1 MRPNRFFFGTLC
13 LLSSVTLAVAQ
24 EESSLTCYAYQLPGV
39 NVQLDY
45 DLAQSKPVEL
55 ILEYADDTIDTLHY
69 FSYDE
74 QLARYELRSKSS
86 DSFAMIPR
94 SKRMDLHLLELILRF
109 KGETRTLL
117 LHNVSDAMGVFI
129 HDTQAGDTNLR
140 NGPKGDVV
148 CQLDKKGTYL
158 LSVCAVQDGWWRIC
172 ANQISV
178 YETENEGVAA
188 IRKSGDA
195 WIHSSVIAMDT
206 RNYGGQ
212 KLHLRDR
219 PSREGR
225 IVYSFTKEIL
235 LRPLEWRGEWVKVQT
250 VDKKHQGWIHSQWL
264 CGNPLTTCA

>member
-1 MRPNRFFFGTLC
+1 MRLNKFLFGALC

-24 EESSLTCYAYQLPGV
+24 EGPSVTCYAYQLGGV
-39 NVQLDY
+39 NVQLEY
-45 DLAQSKPVEL
+45 DLAQGKPVEL
-55 ILEYADDTIDTLHY
+55 FLEYADDTIDTLHY

-86 DSFAMIPR
+86 DSFAIIPR
-94 SKRMDLHLLELILRF
+94 STRTDRHLLELILRF

-140 NGPKGDVV
+140 NRPKGDVV
-148 CQLDKKGTYL
+148 CQLSKKGTYL

-172 ANQISV
+172 GNQISV

-219 PSREGR
+219 PSNEGR
-225 IVYSFTKEIL
+225 VVYSFTKEIL
-235 LRPLEWRGEWVKVQT
+235 LRPLEWRGAWVKVQT
-250 VDKKHQGWIHSQWL
+250 IDKKHQGWIHSEWL

>member
-1 MRPNRFFFGTLC
+1 MRLNKFLFGALY
-13 LLSSVTLAVAQ
+13 LLSSVTLGVAQ
-24 EESSLTCYAYQLPGV
+24 EGPSVTCYAYQLGGV
-39 NVQLDY
+39 NVQLEY

-55 ILEYADDTIDTLHY
+55 FLEYADDTIDTLHY

-86 DSFAMIPR
+86 DSFAIIPR
-94 SKRMDLHLLELILRF
+94 STRTDRHLLELILRF

-140 NGPKGDVV
+140 NRPKGDVV
-148 CQLDKKGTYL
+148 CQLSKKGTYL
-158 LSVCAVQDGWWRIC
+158 LSVCAAQDGWWRIC
-172 ANQISV
+172 GNQISV

-219 PSREGR
+219 PSNEGR
-225 IVYSFTKEIL
+225 VVYSFTKEIL
-235 LRPLEWRGEWVKVQT
+235 LRPLEWRGAWVKVQT
-250 VDKKHQGWIHSQWL
+250 IDKKHQGWIHSEWL